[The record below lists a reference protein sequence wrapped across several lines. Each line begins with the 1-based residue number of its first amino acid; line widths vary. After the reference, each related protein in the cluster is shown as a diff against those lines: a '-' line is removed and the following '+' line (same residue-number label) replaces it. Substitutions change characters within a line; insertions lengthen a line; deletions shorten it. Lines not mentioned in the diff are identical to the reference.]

1 MDFIIPASLLRFTFI
16 YLVQNIK
23 KQFVDESI
31 TTKGGICLINHL
43 ARAVPN
49 LFTIGNL
56 LSGVFSITFNMN
68 GYFRTAAMFIFLS
81 AIFDLFDG
89 RLARRLKV
97 NSEFGVELDSLADIV
112 SLGVAPALLFYC
124 LEAPSFLTTI
134 AFMLF
139 PTMGALRLAKF
150 NVKPTRG
157 YFMGLPITAAGL
169 LMACLGVFQYSNS
182 LITILLSILMVSP
195 IRIKKL

>member
-1 MDFIIPASLLRFTFI
+1 ML
-16 YLVQNIK
+16 
-23 KQFVDESI
+23 
-31 TTKGGICLINHL
+31 NHL
-43 ARAVPN
+43 VKAVPN

-68 GYFRTAAMFIFLS
+68 GYVQMAALFIFLS
-81 AIFDLFDG
+81 ALFDFFDG

-112 SLGVAPALLFYC
+112 SLGVAPALLFYS
-124 LEAPSFLTTI
+124 LEPTSLLTTI

-169 LMACLGVFQYSNS
+169 LMALMGIFLYSNAF
-182 LITILLSILMVSP
+182 ITILLSLLMVSP
-195 IRIKKL
+195 IRIMKL